1 MIDRRPA
8 DRGARPRHDYDDLLL
23 YWAQMM
29 SDPGLASDV
38 GNRFDQVLVDEFQDT
53 NRLQASILLAL
64 KPSGVGLTVVA
75 GLATGFSAVCPLLRR
90 LMAIARHPVISKW
103 NQWFRFAALLADA
116 LRADEALHGDVATP
130 VDEGLGELPAR
141 ALVNSTRT
149 HITAVR
155 NGGLGER

>member
-38 GNRFDQVLVDEFQDT
+38 GNRFDQVLVDEFQNT
-53 NRLQASILLAL
+53 NRLQASILLAP

-90 LMAIARHPVISKW
+90 LWRSPAIR
-103 NQWFRFAALLADA
+103 
-116 LRADEALHGDVATP
+116 
-130 VDEGLGELPAR
+130 
-141 ALVNSTRT
+141 
-149 HITAVR
+149 
-155 NGGLGER
+155 